1 MEFKGVSY
9 FPHHGPMMYS
19 CNENNDDRPVQW
31 NLDITKGQ
39 GSGKLCY
46 NDRSFVIS
54 RFFFIVFYYYWD
66 KENHLLSRGLH
77 YRRLLYRVYIVHHS
91 SHWII

>member
-1 MEFKGVSY
+1 
-9 FPHHGPMMYS
+9 MMYS

-31 NLDITKGQ
+31 NLDITKRQ

-54 RFFFIVFYYYWD
+54 RFFYIVFYYYWD

-77 YRRLLYRVYIVHHS
+77 YIEVCYIEFTLYTTVATGSFDLEKYVS
-91 SHWII
+91 Q